1 MKKSTAFLLFFIFL
15 ASKLTAQIPPN
26 IKKLFPQG
34 TVMHLDIP
42 YASDTLVKHT
52 LDLYLPAKQEKK
64 VPLVIW
70 IHGGGWRQGNKYGDM
85 ENMKTT
91 LKAIVDNGFAVA
103 SINYRYSTTAIFPA
117 QIQDCNQAIDFL
129 YKNADNYLLDPE
141 NIAVIGFSAGG
152 YLASFLGTSNN
163 NYNEAFYLYKKQ
175 PDFKIKGVIDF
186 YGPSDFV
193 ARIGSMP
200 LYEGEQKS
208 TSTALLGAQPLL
220 RPDLAKIASPTTYI
234 DKNDPPFLIFHGDKD
249 QTVPISLS
257 KLLDSYLQLANVQ
270 SDFVIVKE
278 AQHGGTLF
286 NSEDTKNKIISFLN
300 THLKKQ

>member
-15 ASKLTAQIPPN
+15 VSKLIAQIPPN

-34 TVMHLDIP
+34 TVMHPDIP

-163 NYNEAFYLYKKQ
+163 NYNEAFYLHKKQ

-234 DKNDPPFLIFHGDKD
+234 DKDDPPFLIFHGDKD

-278 AQHGGTLF
+278 AQHGGTQF
-286 NSEDTKNKIISFLN
+286 NSEDSKNKIISFLN